1 MVWPS
6 DKFLRDWDSDGARGG
21 MGEIVLKDF
30 VFRRLLVGGG
40 EEARSMWGGG
50 WGDKIFLK
58 L

>member
-1 MVWPS
+1 M
-6 DKFLRDWDSDGARGG
+6 GG

-40 EEARSMWGGG
+40 EEARSMWRGG